1 MLLPRCVTC
10 CLFPYL
16 LDEQTLCGSSK
27 YNLSMF
33 FLYESFMSFAHF
45 FLFCSLPEGKVL
57 LDFMF
62 FPWDFIVFSSH
73 LSRRPTLNGCC
84 VCTAGEGSNLSAIKK
99 KKKNY
104 NQIFQ
109 INCPRDFLFSA
120 ELQKSLYCRDMGLF
134 LDSILFLAM
143 SSRSVS
149 NDFKTGMD

>member
-99 KKKNY
+99 KKKKTTTRYSKSIVQEIFFSLLNY
-104 NQIFQ
+104 KSHFIAGTWVYFWT
-109 INCPRDFLFSA
+109 LFCS
-120 ELQKSLYCRDMGLF
+120 
-134 LDSILFLAM
+134 
-143 SSRSVS
+143 
-149 NDFKTGMD
+149 